1 MFGENIFTFI
11 LHPAKSLIMIIEI
24 FNNYL
29 KKHLI
34 KISGIILLS
43 CNTTHNIV
51 KSQVPAI
58 NQEKIAYDD
67 SALVQTSPPYL
78 LPYNRIIDGAGTMV
92 SFGRDILENHSLD
105 AVLLPDNKTLAVEDR
120 YGVAFINVRSKK
132 IVYRLAYD
140 RVNTSPGTMSV
151 YSGIKVLVRDK
162 MPHIFWSASDHLKSF
177 ILEATWDGKEASITD
192 SYYFDAVSPYPLALA
207 NDLQVQNENGE
218 DYMYVVLNGTNQLV
232 KMHLSDKKMIW
243 QTNTG
248 MAPYGIAITG
258 SKAYVTNWAGPVPT
272 DSTRETAG
280 VPYGHVYINHA
291 TGATSIGTVSIID
304 IISGRLIK
312 EIEVGHHP
320 NDIIASSSGNYV
332 YVANG
337 NSDNVSVIV
346 TSGDTLG
353 GNISVKLNGA
363 GDDFL
368 GDSPNAL
375 GLSDDD
381 NTLYVANGLDN
392 AVAVI
397 SLHKNDNANGS
408 TLGTLKGFIPTQAYP
423 GGIVINGN
431 QLYVTN
437 LEGIGAR
444 VKYEGAFNSHLQE
457 AVVSFIDLP
466 GDKELADYTVKVKR
480 LNLQFR
486 NVLTRL
492 LPRQN
497 VKPRPVP
504 ERIGEPSSIK
514 HIVYIIKENRTY
526 DQVLGDMPEG
536 RGDTSYCVFGDSIT
550 PNQHAM
556 ALQYGLL
563 DNYYASGK
571 SSAEGHQWTDAAMV
585 NDYVE
590 KSVRAWFRSYP
601 HVQQDALVYSDAG
614 FIWNN
619 ALDHGKTVRIYGE
632 ACVPL
637 LDPQQNWTDIYN
649 LYLGKKQ
656 FYFRNVTTISRVEPI
671 MSKSYPCY
679 DSHRITD
686 QLRADAF
693 ITEWKNFEQ
702 STMDSLPDLMIMALP
717 DDHTAGME
725 PGFPTPRAA
734 VADNDL
740 ALGRIVDA
748 ITHSKYW
755 DSTAIFVTEDDSQ
768 DGWDHISAY
777 RTTCFIISPFSIAQ
791 KVMHTDYNQTCMV
804 RTIEQILGI
813 PPMNKIDATATP
825 MFECFDSITRATPY
839 HFRPN
844 RIPLDEMNKGL
855 SFLNGKARKFAELS
869 MQKQFEHIDGGN
881 DDLLNRIIWYAT
893 MGDKKYPVKMT
904 LGNKDED

>member
-1 MFGENIFTFI
+1 LFGENIFTFI

-486 NVLTRL
+486 NVLTKL